1 MNASPESLQQRY
13 EAIEGFYNGRQWDDV
28 ASLSEALLVELPDD
42 PSHPLRQRLQL
53 LLGHTYCYGY
63 QDAQTATGFYSRV
76 LAASEETMLRE
87 IAEQGLKQCINLADI
102 AVAPAEVIPD
112 QSPAAKAATSATAA
126 TAVSA
131 GTAATPWMEQL
142 GAAGLGEVPQP
153 ELGLTELGLTELGL
167 TEVEVIEEPELIE
180 LAQANPRTAEP
191 VDLAILPLAAKPSPE
206 EIAELSK
213 GLLRVVIR

>member
-1 MNASPESLQQRY
+1 MTASPESLQQRY
-13 EAIEGFYNGRQWDDV
+13 EAIEGFYNERQWDDV

-112 QSPAAKAATSATAA
+112 QSPAATAATSATAA

-142 GAAGLGEVPQP
+142 GEVGLGEVPQP
-153 ELGLTELGLTELGL
+153 EVGLTELGL

-191 VDLAILPLAAKPSPE
+191 VDLAIFPLAAKPSPE
-206 EIAELSK
+206 EIAELSR
-213 GLLRVVIR
+213 GLLRVVIG

>member
-1 MNASPESLQQRY
+1 MTASPESLQQRY

-53 LLGHTYCYGY
+53 VLGHTYCYGY

-87 IAEQGLKQCINLADI
+87 IAEQGLKQCINLAYI
-102 AVAPAEVIPD
+102 AVAPAEVTPD
-112 QSPAAKAATSATAA
+112 QSPAAKAATT
-126 TAVSA
+126 
-131 GTAATPWMEQL
+131 WMEQL
-142 GAAGLGEVPQP
+142 GEV
-153 ELGLTELGLTELGL
+153 GLTELGRSELGL

-213 GLLRVVIR
+213 GLLRVVIG

>member
-1 MNASPESLQQRY
+1 MTASPESLQQRY
-13 EAIEGFYNGRQWDDV
+13 EAIEGFYNERQWDDV

-112 QSPAAKAATSATAA
+112 QSPAAKAVTAT
-126 TAVSA
+126 
-131 GTAATPWMEQL
+131 TAATPWMEQL
-142 GAAGLGEVPQP
+142 GEVGLGEVPQP
-153 ELGLTELGLTELGL
+153 ELGLAELGL

>member
-102 AVAPAEVIPD
+102 AVAPAEVTPD
-112 QSPAAKAATSATAA
+112 QSPAATAATSATAA

-142 GAAGLGEVPQP
+142 GEVGLAEV
-153 ELGLTELGLTELGL
+153 GL

-206 EIAELSK
+206 EITELSK
-213 GLLRVVIR
+213 GLLRVVIS

>member
-1 MNASPESLQQRY
+1 MTASPESLQQRY

-76 LAASEETMLRE
+76 LAASEETMLRD

-102 AVAPAEVIPD
+102 AVAPAEVTPD
-112 QSPAAKAATSATAA
+112 QSPAATAASSATAA
-126 TAVSA
+126 TAVTA

-142 GAAGLGEVPQP
+142 GEVGRGKVPQP
-153 ELGLTELGLTELGL
+153 EVGLTEQGLTD
-167 TEVEVIEEPELIE
+167 VEVIEEPELIE
-180 LAQANPRTAEP
+180 LAQANPRSAEP
-191 VDLAILPLAAKPSPE
+191 VDLAILPLAAQPSPE

-213 GLLRVVIR
+213 GLLRVVIG

>member
-1 MNASPESLQQRY
+1 MTASPESLQQRY

-102 AVAPAEVIPD
+102 AVAPAEVTPD
-112 QSPAAKAATSATAA
+112 QSPAAKAAASVTAA
-126 TAVSA
+126 TAV
-131 GTAATPWMEQL
+131 TAATPWMEQL
-142 GAAGLGEVPQP
+142 GEVGLGEVPQP
-153 ELGLTELGLTELGL
+153 ELGLTELGL

-180 LAQANPRTAEP
+180 LAQTNPRIAEP
-191 VDLAILPLAAKPSPE
+191 VDLAISPLAAKPSPE

-213 GLLRVVIR
+213 GLLRVVIG

>member
-1 MNASPESLQQRY
+1 MTASPESLQQRY
-13 EAIEGFYNGRQWDDV
+13 EAIEGFYNERQWDDV

-102 AVAPAEVIPD
+102 AVEPAEVTPD
-112 QSPAAKAATSATAA
+112 QSPAATAA
-126 TAVSA
+126 ASA
-131 GTAATPWMEQL
+131 TAATPWMEQL
-142 GAAGLGEVPQP
+142 GEV
-153 ELGLTELGLTELGL
+153 GLTELGRSEVGL

>member
-1 MNASPESLQQRY
+1 MTASPESLQQRY
-13 EAIEGFYNGRQWDDV
+13 EAIEGFYKGRQWDDV

-112 QSPAAKAATSATAA
+112 QSPAATAA
-126 TAVSA
+126 TAV
-131 GTAATPWMEQL
+131 TAATPWMEQL
-142 GAAGLGEVPQP
+142 DEVGLGKVPQP
-153 ELGLTELGLTELGL
+153 ELGLTELGL

-213 GLLRVVIR
+213 GLLRVVIG

>member
-1 MNASPESLQQRY
+1 MTASPESLQQRY
-13 EAIEGFYNGRQWDDV
+13 EAIEGFYNERQWDDV

-102 AVAPAEVIPD
+102 TIAPAEVTPD
-112 QSPAAKAATSATAA
+112 QSPAATAATS
-126 TAVSA
+126 

-142 GAAGLGEVPQP
+142 GEVGLGEVPQP
-153 ELGLTELGLTELGL
+153 ELGLAELGL

>member
-1 MNASPESLQQRY
+1 MTASPESLQQRY
-13 EAIEGFYNGRQWDDV
+13 EAIEGFYNERQWDDV

-102 AVAPAEVIPD
+102 AVAPAEVTPD
-112 QSPAAKAATSATAA
+112 QSPAAT
-126 TAVSA
+126 A

-142 GAAGLGEVPQP
+142 GEVGLGEVPHP

-180 LAQANPRTAEP
+180 LAQANPRTADP

>member
-1 MNASPESLQQRY
+1 VTASPESLQQRY

-112 QSPAAKAATSATAA
+112 QSPAA
-126 TAVSA
+126 
-131 GTAATPWMEQL
+131 TAATPWMEQL
-142 GAAGLGEVPQP
+142 GEVGLGEVPQP
-153 ELGLTELGLTELGL
+153 ELGLAEVGL

-213 GLLRVVIR
+213 GLLRVVIG

>member
-1 MNASPESLQQRY
+1 MTASPESLQQRY

-112 QSPAAKAATSATAA
+112 QSSAP
-126 TAVSA
+126 
-131 GTAATPWMEQL
+131 TAATPWMEQL
-142 GAAGLGEVPQP
+142 GEVGP
-153 ELGLTELGLTELGL
+153 
-167 TEVEVIEEPELIE
+167 TEVEVIEEPELLE

>member
-1 MNASPESLQQRY
+1 MTASPESLQQRY
-13 EAIEGFYNGRQWDDV
+13 EAIEGFYNERQWDDV

-112 QSPAAKAATSATAA
+112 QSPAATAATSATAATAA

-142 GAAGLGEVPQP
+142 GEV
-153 ELGLTELGLTELGL
+153 GLTELGRSEVGL

>member
-1 MNASPESLQQRY
+1 MTASPESLQQRY

-102 AVAPAEVIPD
+102 AVAPAEVTPD
-112 QSPAAKAATSATAA
+112 QSPAATAATSATAVTA
-126 TAVSA
+126 T
-131 GTAATPWMEQL
+131 TAATPWMEQL
-142 GAAGLGEVPQP
+142 GEVGLGEVPHP

-213 GLLRVVIR
+213 GLLRVVIG

>member
-1 MNASPESLQQRY
+1 MTASPESLQQRY
-13 EAIEGFYNGRQWDDV
+13 EAIEGFYKGRQWDDV

-102 AVAPAEVIPD
+102 AVAPAEVTPD
-112 QSPAAKAATSATAA
+112 QSPAAKAAT
-126 TAVSA
+126 
-131 GTAATPWMEQL
+131 PWMEQL
-142 GAAGLGEVPQP
+142 GEV
-153 ELGLTELGLTELGL
+153 GLTELGRSELGL

-180 LAQANPRTAEP
+180 LSQANPRTAEP

-213 GLLRVVIR
+213 GLLRVVIG

>member
-1 MNASPESLQQRY
+1 MTASPESLQQRY
-13 EAIEGFYNGRQWDDV
+13 EAIEGFYNERQWDDV

-112 QSPAAKAATSATAA
+112 QSPAATAATSATAA

-142 GAAGLGEVPQP
+142 GEV
-153 ELGLTELGLTELGL
+153 GLTELGRSEVGL

-191 VDLAILPLAAKPSPE
+191 VDLAILPLAHKPSPE

>member
-1 MNASPESLQQRY
+1 MTASPESLQQRY

-102 AVAPAEVIPD
+102 AVAPAEVTPD
-112 QSPAAKAATSATAA
+112 QSPAATAATSATSATAA
-126 TAVSA
+126 TAVTA

-142 GAAGLGEVPQP
+142 GEV
-153 ELGLTELGLTELGL
+153 GLTEVGRSEVGL

>member
-1 MNASPESLQQRY
+1 MTASPESLQQRY
-13 EAIEGFYNGRQWDDV
+13 EAIEGFYNERQWDDV

-112 QSPAAKAATSATAA
+112 QSPAATAATSATAA

-142 GAAGLGEVPQP
+142 GEVGLGEVPQP
-153 ELGLTELGLTELGL
+153 ELGLAELGL

>member
-1 MNASPESLQQRY
+1 MTASPESLQQRY
-13 EAIEGFYNGRQWDDV
+13 EAIEGFYNERQWDNV

-112 QSPAAKAATSATAA
+112 QSPAATAATSATAA

-142 GAAGLGEVPQP
+142 GEVGLGEVPQP
-153 ELGLTELGLTELGL
+153 EVGPTELGLTELGL

-191 VDLAILPLAAKPSPE
+191 VDLAIFPLAAKPSPE
-206 EIAELSK
+206 EIAELSR
-213 GLLRVVIR
+213 GLLRVVIG

>member
-1 MNASPESLQQRY
+1 MTASPESLQQRY
-13 EAIEGFYNGRQWDDV
+13 EAIEGFYNERQWDDV

-112 QSPAAKAATSATAA
+112 QSPAATAVTSATAA
-126 TAVSA
+126 TAVTA

-142 GAAGLGEVPQP
+142 GELGLGEVPQP
-153 ELGLTELGLTELGL
+153 ELGLTELGL

>member
-1 MNASPESLQQRY
+1 MTASPESLQQRY

-42 PSHPLRQRLQL
+42 PSHPMRQRLQL

-102 AVAPAEVIPD
+102 AVAPAEVIPN
-112 QSPAAKAATSATAA
+112 QSPAAKADTAA
-126 TAVSA
+126 
-131 GTAATPWMEQL
+131 TAATPWMEQL
-142 GAAGLGEVPQP
+142 GEV
-153 ELGLTELGLTELGL
+153 GLTELGRSELGL

-213 GLLRVVIR
+213 GLLRVVIG

>member
-1 MNASPESLQQRY
+1 MTASPESLQQRY
-13 EAIEGFYNGRQWDDV
+13 EAIEGFYNERQWDDV

-112 QSPAAKAATSATAA
+112 QSPAATAATSATAA

-142 GAAGLGEVPQP
+142 GEV
-153 ELGLTELGLTELGL
+153 GLTELGRSEVGL

-180 LAQANPRTAEP
+180 LAQANRRTAEP

>member
-1 MNASPESLQQRY
+1 MTASPESLQQRY

-42 PSHPLRQRLQL
+42 PSHPMRQRLQL

-102 AVAPAEVIPD
+102 AVAPAEVTPD
-112 QSPAAKAATSATAA
+112 QSPAAKAAT
-126 TAVSA
+126 
-131 GTAATPWMEQL
+131 PWMEQL
-142 GAAGLGEVPQP
+142 GEV
-153 ELGLTELGLTELGL
+153 GLTELGRSELGL

-213 GLLRVVIR
+213 GLLRVVIG

>member
-1 MNASPESLQQRY
+1 MTASPESLQQRY
-13 EAIEGFYNGRQWDDV
+13 EAIEGFYNERQWDDV

-112 QSPAAKAATSATAA
+112 QSPA
-126 TAVSA
+126 V
-131 GTAATPWMEQL
+131 TAATPWMEQL
-142 GAAGLGEVPQP
+142 GEVGLGQVPHP
-153 ELGLTELGLTELGL
+153 ALGLAELELTEA
-167 TEVEVIEEPELIE
+167 EVIEEPELIE

-191 VDLAILPLAAKPSPE
+191 VDLTILPLAAKPSPE

-213 GLLRVVIR
+213 GLLRVVIG

>member
-1 MNASPESLQQRY
+1 VTASPESLQQRY

-102 AVAPAEVIPD
+102 AVAPAEVTPD
-112 QSPAAKAATSATAA
+112 QSPAAKAAT
-126 TAVSA
+126 
-131 GTAATPWMEQL
+131 PWMEQL
-142 GAAGLGEVPQP
+142 GEV
-153 ELGLTELGLTELGL
+153 GLTELGRSELGL

-213 GLLRVVIR
+213 GLLRVVIG

>member
-1 MNASPESLQQRY
+1 VTASPESLQQRY
-13 EAIEGFYNGRQWDDV
+13 EAIEGFYNERQWDDV

-112 QSPAAKAATSATAA
+112 QSPAATAATSATSA

-142 GAAGLGEVPQP
+142 GEV
-153 ELGLTELGLTELGL
+153 GLTELGRSEVGL

-180 LAQANPRTAEP
+180 LAQANPRTADP

>member
-1 MNASPESLQQRY
+1 MTASPESLQQRY
-13 EAIEGFYNGRQWDDV
+13 EAIEGFYNERQWDDV

-112 QSPAAKAATSATAA
+112 QSPAATAATSATAA
-126 TAVSA
+126 TAV
-131 GTAATPWMEQL
+131 TAATPWMEQL
-142 GAAGLGEVPQP
+142 GEAGLGEVPQP
-153 ELGLTELGLTELGL
+153 ELGL

-180 LAQANPRTAEP
+180 LAQANPRYAEP

>member
-1 MNASPESLQQRY
+1 MTASPESLQQRY

-42 PSHPLRQRLQL
+42 PSHPLRQRVQL

-102 AVAPAEVIPD
+102 TIAPAEVTPD
-112 QSPAAKAATSATAA
+112 QSPAATAATS
-126 TAVSA
+126 

-142 GAAGLGEVPQP
+142 GEVGLGEVPQP
-153 ELGLTELGLTELGL
+153 ELGRSEVGL

-180 LAQANPRTAEP
+180 LAQAHPRTAEP

>member
-1 MNASPESLQQRY
+1 VTASPESLQQRY
-13 EAIEGFYNGRQWDDV
+13 EAIEGFYNGRQWDEV

-42 PSHPLRQRLQL
+42 PSHPMRQRLQL

-102 AVAPAEVIPD
+102 AVAPAEVTPD
-112 QSPAAKAATSATAA
+112 QSPAAKAAT
-126 TAVSA
+126 
-131 GTAATPWMEQL
+131 PWMEQL
-142 GAAGLGEVPQP
+142 GEV
-153 ELGLTELGLTELGL
+153 GLTELGRSELGL

-213 GLLRVVIR
+213 GLLRVVIG

>member
-1 MNASPESLQQRY
+1 MTASPESLQQRY
-13 EAIEGFYNGRQWDDV
+13 EAIEGFYNERQWDDV

-112 QSPAAKAATSATAA
+112 QSPAATAATSAAAA
-126 TAVSA
+126 TAVTA

-142 GAAGLGEVPQP
+142 GEVGLGEVPQP
-153 ELGLTELGLTELGL
+153 ELGLAELGL

>member
-1 MNASPESLQQRY
+1 VTASPESLQQRY

-112 QSPAAKAATSATAA
+112 QSPAATASTAA
-126 TAVSA
+126 
-131 GTAATPWMEQL
+131 TAATPWMEQL
-142 GAAGLGEVPQP
+142 GELGRGEVPQP

>member
-1 MNASPESLQQRY
+1 MTASPESLQQRY

-112 QSPAAKAATSATAA
+112 QSPAATASTAA
-126 TAVSA
+126 
-131 GTAATPWMEQL
+131 TAATPWMEQL
-142 GAAGLGEVPQP
+142 GELGRGEVPQP

>member
-1 MNASPESLQQRY
+1 MTASPESLQQRY

-112 QSPAAKAATSATAA
+112 QSPAATAVTSATAA
-126 TAVSA
+126 TAVTA

-142 GAAGLGEVPQP
+142 GELGLGEVPQP
-153 ELGLTELGLTELGL
+153 ELGLTELGL

-180 LAQANPRTAEP
+180 LAQANARTAEP

>member
-1 MNASPESLQQRY
+1 MTASPESLQQRY
-13 EAIEGFYNGRQWDDV
+13 EAIEGFYNERQWDDV

-112 QSPAAKAATSATAA
+112 QSPAATAATSATAA

-142 GAAGLGEVPQP
+142 GEV
-153 ELGLTELGLTELGL
+153 GLTELGRSEVGL

>member
-1 MNASPESLQQRY
+1 MTASPESLQQRY
-13 EAIEGFYNGRQWDDV
+13 EAIEGFYKGRQWDDV

-112 QSPAAKAATSATAA
+112 QSPAAKAAT
-126 TAVSA
+126 
-131 GTAATPWMEQL
+131 PWMEQL
-142 GAAGLGEVPQP
+142 GEV
-153 ELGLTELGLTELGL
+153 GLTELGRSELGL

-213 GLLRVVIR
+213 GLLRVVIG

>member
-1 MNASPESLQQRY
+1 MTASPESLQQRY

-112 QSPAAKAATSATAA
+112 QSPAATAATSA

-142 GAAGLGEVPQP
+142 GEV
-153 ELGLTELGLTELGL
+153 GLTELGRSEVGL

-206 EIAELSK
+206 EIAELSR
-213 GLLRVVIR
+213 GLLRVVIG

>member
-1 MNASPESLQQRY
+1 MTASPESLQQRY
-13 EAIEGFYNGRQWDDV
+13 EAIEGFYNERQWDDV

-112 QSPAAKAATSATAA
+112 QSPAATAATSATSATAA

-142 GAAGLGEVPQP
+142 GEV
-153 ELGLTELGLTELGL
+153 GLTELGRSEVGL

>member
-1 MNASPESLQQRY
+1 MTASPESLQQRY

-42 PSHPLRQRLQL
+42 PSNPLRQRLQL

-102 AVAPAEVIPD
+102 ADAPAEVTPD
-112 QSPAAKAATSATAA
+112 QSPAA
-126 TAVSA
+126 
-131 GTAATPWMEQL
+131 TAATPWMEQL
-142 GAAGLGEVPQP
+142 GEV
-153 ELGLTELGLTELGL
+153 GLTELGRSELGL

-213 GLLRVVIR
+213 GLLRVVIG